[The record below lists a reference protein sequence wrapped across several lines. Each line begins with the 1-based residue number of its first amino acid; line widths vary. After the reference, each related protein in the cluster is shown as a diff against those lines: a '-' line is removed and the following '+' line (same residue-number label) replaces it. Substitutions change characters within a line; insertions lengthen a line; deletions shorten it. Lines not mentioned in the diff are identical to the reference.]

1 MPPSRE
7 VENDGRRAERHEHV
21 ELGSENDDPDALD
34 RPLDRPSRVPGGRHG
49 GPQPTVRHLRAVDLE
64 TAHLDLR
71 SLHPLVW
78 TQTLRRARAARDQEE
93 EGCSGRRGSLGI
105 IIANARPGSRDGS
118 GGAPGEGQQ
127 LASACRVV
135 AAPAAAGGARA
146 GFQVERAGVAPLP
159 GLSPAGCRCRRRARC
174 CCWLFARSLQAHAAR
189 AHQIS
194 CVPASLLT
202 GRGAGD
208 LRVGGG

>member
-1 MPPSRE
+1 MQLNRTPRSALNLPNPAATSH
-7 VENDGRRAERHEHV
+7 ASTK
-21 ELGSENDDPDALD
+21 SENP
-34 RPLDRPSRVPGGRHG
+34 RTQ
-49 GPQPTVRHLRAVDLE
+49 QPAPNPVRQQL
-64 TAHLDLR
+64 T
-71 SLHPLVW
+71 W